1 MAVLG
6 PQGIHGTLQLL
17 CFIPPFGGVAVKQ
30 ADLFGGF
37 ILSHQIVGGDGEGA
51 NGCVIAPALVD
62 DLGAD
67 SIDFVEIV
75 MELEK
80 AFGITIKDDEAEHL
94 NAWTVGDL
102 YEFVKDKL

>member
-1 MAVLG
+1 MKRAFSEKTIVSKVRTILADVLMTDKWN
-6 PQGIHGTLQLL
+6 IRREKT
-17 CFIPPFGGVAVKQ
+17 
-30 ADLFGGF
+30 
-37 ILSHQIVGGDGEGA
+37 
-51 NGCVIAPALVD
+51 LVD

-94 NAWTVGDL
+94 NEWTVGDL
-102 YEFVKDKL
+102 YKFVEEKL